1 MRGAMFAAA
10 RGESDSSAADGA
22 RSVNA
27 SARAELSMAIAAL
40 SSHVAGERAAG
51 IDVLRRLS
59 SLLNFDDA
67 LAAAGGVAS
76 LVRLLGDVPH
86 SDSAGTQALAAAVA
100 VVAQL
105 CAGCLAARDALVAAG
120 GVTAL
125 LALLGSSQRD
135 TPTQE
140 HAAVALC
147 ALIDEEDDAAATAV
161 AVAATG
167 GIPPLVAQLTAHAPG
182 AHVVAGLHRLSIS
195 DACAVATRSQPRG
208 AFLCCLTFWVHM
220 MLRRKRTPQQPS
232 STSALSLRTRAQSR
246 LLVGFLL

>member
-10 RGESDSSAADGA
+10 RGESDTSAADGA
-22 RSVNA
+22 RSVSA

-140 HAAVALC
+140 HAAFALC
-147 ALIDEEDDAAATAV
+147 ALIDEEDDAAAATAV

-195 DACAVATRSQPRG
+195 DACAVAIAAAGGIP
-208 AFLCCLTFWVHM
+208 
-220 MLRRKRTPQQPS
+220 
-232 STSALSLRTRAQSR
+232 
-246 LLVGFLL
+246 LLLDV